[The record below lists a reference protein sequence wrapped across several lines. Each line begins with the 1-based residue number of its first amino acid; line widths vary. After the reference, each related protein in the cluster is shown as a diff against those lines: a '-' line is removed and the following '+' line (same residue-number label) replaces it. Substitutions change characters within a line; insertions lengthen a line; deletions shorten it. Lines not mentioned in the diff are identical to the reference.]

1 MIERLR
7 ILAVCLLVH
16 SLMHAPSPAADRLWN
31 APVSN
36 DFESSA
42 AWTGGIPPAIDGS
55 DRVLLG
61 VKGTYDVQFDIDTET
76 FYGGAPHVGDLSV
89 NQTGA
94 VSLVS
99 SDFPL
104 RSLIVDGAGGG
115 QDLLASLGTLN
126 LGRETDANTAF
137 RLVVAGDARVQS
149 ATVNVWQGSRLEVVD
164 FIDVAAAAGQLGTL
178 SVSGAGANLNV
189 TGGLNSSWGRNGG
202 AANVTFDNAA
212 TVSIGGVELAN
223 TNTAGTTGN
232 LVVRGGATLSS
243 SSLQLATAGGASTAA
258 SIDLHGV
265 GSTITQSATAN
276 LTIGHATSGTAALNV
291 GVTSSGGSFITGS
304 AGTAAINR
312 TGTVNVGGA
321 ASTGTFS
328 AANGLTINGGIL
340 QTNADGI
347 FTLGTGKTLAV
358 TDGGRATFASGYAT
372 AANAIYNVS
381 GANSKIETTS
391 GQLQIDSGAAVN
403 LSNGGRLLSS
413 SYVDIATSG
422 NGSLNVDGTGSL
434 ASSGGGTSWWGTGG
448 NTAVIN
454 FTNGATGNFGPLDVA
469 RSSVTGTAT
478 TVNILSGSSFT
489 SGLLRLAAD
498 GGAGN
503 AGSINVQGTGSSYT
517 VAGGGSITLGHASVG
532 AGAINVGTIAS
543 GASFTT
549 GSSSLTVNRTGQINV
564 GSATTS
570 GTFNLL
576 SNASVL
582 GEITVGAL
590 GTLNVAAGRTLTLNS
605 GGLLT
610 NSGVLRGNGL
620 VTGDV
625 LNGGV
630 VDPGASVGTL
640 TIDGDYTQ
648 LNSGTLRMSLASA
661 ASYDRLVVEGEA
673 SLNGQLLLE
682 LAPGYTP
689 ASGTIYDLI
698 DWSNVLDGFSSL
710 QYPELPPG
718 LTWNFDQLESL
729 GIVRVQGNGIPG
741 LTGDYNADGQV
752 DFDDYDTWKSTFGFS
767 VIAGTEADGNI
778 NGLVDAADY
787 SVWRDNLGA
796 SSGSASLAWAVPE
809 PATGI
814 LTIMALI
821 GLGPFLQR
829 RR

>member
-7 ILAVCLLVH
+7 FLAICLLIH
-16 SLMHAPSPAADRLWN
+16 SLMHAPSQAADRAWN

-42 AWTGGIPPAIDGS
+42 AWTGGIPPAVDGS

-61 VKGTYDVQFDIDTET
+61 VNGTYDVQFDIDTET

-104 RSLIVDGAGGG
+104 RSLIIDGAGGG
-115 QDLLASLGTLN
+115 QDLLVSLGTLN

-137 RLVVAGDARVQS
+137 RLVVAGDARIQS

-178 SVSGAGANLNV
+178 NVSGAGANLNV

-212 TVSIGGVELAN
+212 AVSIGGVELAN

-265 GSTITQSATAN
+265 GSAITQSATAN
-276 LTIGHATSGTAALNV
+276 LTIGHTTSGTAVLNV
-291 GVTSSGGSFITGS
+291 GVTSSGGSFTTGS
-304 AGTAAINR
+304 TGAATINR
-312 TGTVNVGGA
+312 TGTVTVGGA
-321 ASTGTFS
+321 ASTGTFT

-358 TDGGRATFASGYAT
+358 TGGGRATFASGYAT
-372 AANAIYNVS
+372 TANAIYNVS

-422 NGSLNVDGTGSL
+422 NGSLAVDGAGSL

-448 NTAVIN
+448 TTAAIN
-454 FTNGATGNFGPLDVA
+454 FSNTATGNFGPLEVA
-469 RSSVTGTAT
+469 RSSVTGTAA
-478 TVNILSGSSFT
+478 TVNILSGSTFT

-503 AGSINVQGTGSSYT
+503 TGTINVQGASSSYT
-517 VAGGGSITLGHASVG
+517 VAGGGSITLGHTSAG
-532 AGAINVGTIAS
+532 TGAINVGTTAS
-543 GASFTT
+543 GATFTT
-549 GSSSLTVNRTGQINV
+549 GTSSLTVNRTGQINV
-564 GSATTS
+564 VSATTS

-576 SNASVL
+576 GNASVL
-582 GEITVGAL
+582 GEISVGTF
-590 GTLNVAAGRTLTLNS
+590 GTLNVAPGRTLILNS

-610 NSGVLRGNGL
+610 NSGVLRGNGI
-620 VTGDV
+620 VAGDV

-630 VDPGASVGTL
+630 VDPGTSVGTL
-640 TIDGDYTQ
+640 TIDGNYTQ

-661 ASYDRLVVEGEA
+661 ASYDRLVVEGSA
-673 SLNGQLLLE
+673 SLGGQLLLE

-689 ASGTIYDLI
+689 ASGTIFDLV
-698 DWSNVLDGFSSL
+698 DWNEISDGFSAL
-710 QYPELPPG
+710 QYPQLPPG

-729 GIVRVQGNGIPG
+729 GIVRVQGNSPPG
-741 LTGDYNADGQV
+741 LPGDYNADGQV
-752 DFDDYDTWKSTFGFS
+752 DIDDYDTWKSTFGFS
-767 VIAGTEADGNI
+767 VTAGTEADGNFDSM
-778 NGLVDAADY
+778 VDAADY
-787 SVWRDNLGA
+787 AVWRDHLGA
-796 SSGSASLAWAVPE
+796 SSGSASIAGPVPE
-809 PATGI
+809 PATGF
-814 LTIMALI
+814 LAIMGFI
-821 GLGPFLQR
+821 GLGPNFLR